1 MPKKS
6 AVHLKKVESE
16 VQIPQTTT
24 GVKVWQ
30 AMILAHFSK
39 KGVANYFM
47 SSGGGEMKTTIT
59 DDRDI
64 NNNNN
69 VALGGE
75 RIRMRVR

>member
-1 MPKKS
+1 MSQNS
-6 AVHLKKVESE
+6 AAHLARVEHA
-16 VQIPQTTT
+16 
-24 GVKVWQ
+24 VKTLLKAPALTVSQ

-47 SSGGGEMKTTIT
+47 SSGGGELKTTTT

-64 NNNNN
+64 NNNSNM
-69 VALGGE
+69 ALGGE